1 MFRSVRPL
9 DLDVHLQSF
18 SIPHFPSLMIS
29 MSKPAYLAVLEY
41 SPTKPV
47 IVFVSSRKQCRLTAD
62 DIIAHCGSDE
72 DSKRFLNIEEEDLQ
86 PHLDH
91 ITDKGLV
98 ETLKYGI
105 GYFHEALDKQ
115 DKRIVE
121 RLFKAG
127 AIQVMIASRVRF
139 HTFSTLI
146 RTSYIIGNCLEPAR
160 RELYG
165 NYHGRSILRRQGAQ
179 IRRLSRHGGSPD
191 DGPSLPTPRG

>member
-1 MFRSVRPL
+1 
-9 DLDVHLQSF
+9 
-18 SIPHFPSLMIS
+18 MIS
-29 MSKPAYLAVLEY
+29 MSKPAYLAILEY
-41 SPTKPV
+41 SPTRPV

-72 DSKRFLNIEEEDLQ
+72 NSKRFLNIEEEDLQ

-98 ETLKYGI
+98 ETLRYGI

-127 AIQVMIASRVRF
+127 AIQVMIASRV
-139 HTFSTLI
+139 
-146 RTSYIIGNCLEPAR
+146 Y
-160 RELYG
+160 
-165 NYHGRSILRRQGAQ
+165 SIF
-179 IRRLSRHGGSPD
+179 
-191 DGPSLPTPRG
+191 LPTFIMTYLNNRKLLGACPSQVIWSSSWAFNTMKAGSTDMSIIPSWRSSR

>member
-1 MFRSVRPL
+1 MRLTVLRSVRPL

-47 IVFVSSRKQCRLTAD
+47 IIFVSSRKQCRLTAD

-72 DSKRFLNIEEEDLQ
+72 DSKRFLNIEEKDLQ

-139 HTFSTLI
+139 HILSTLI
-146 RTSYIIGNCLEPAR
+146 RT
-160 RELYG
+160 
-165 NYHGRSILRRQGAQ
+165 
-179 IRRLSRHGGSPD
+179 
-191 DGPSLPTPRG
+191 

>member
-1 MFRSVRPL
+1 MLCSVRPL

-18 SIPHFPSLMIS
+18 SIPHFPSLMIA
-29 MSKPAYLAVLEY
+29 MSKPAYLAILEY

-47 IVFVSSRKQCRLTAD
+47 IIFVSSRKQCRLTAD

-72 DSKRFLNIEEEDLQ
+72 DPKRFLNIEEEDLQ

-105 GYFHEALDKQ
+105 GYFHEALDKK

-121 RLFKAG
+121 SLFKAG
-127 AIQVMIASRVRF
+127 AIQVMIASRVHFLRF
-139 HTFSTLI
+139 FKYTGT
-146 RTSYIIGNCLEPAR
+146 YIYNRKL
-160 RELYG
+160 L
-165 NYHGRSILRRQGAQ
+165 GAC
-179 IRRLSRHGGSPD
+179 
-191 DGPSLPTPRG
+191 PSQVTW